1 MASASTISTGL
12 YTTPGKI
19 LVGMY
24 DFDKTMVVN
33 SFGEAIL
40 LDYCDPNCSYESCDC
55 TGDDDLAN
63 ALKNSDDPEALVLE
77 TFGGQE
83 RLDRVKNHFETL
95 VDAGVDLYIV
105 STSWYAVP
113 ATAWANFIFATLEYA
128 GLEQYFPIETILTL
142 DDPGEG
148 EAADKG
154 LVIREKLEELG
165 LDASDAI
172 FSDDSEGNFLS
183 AVQGDLSV
191 ETLYVQPRT
200 GLSNEALSYIEE
212 RAEPSMF
219 SKSGKSAKTIK
230 EDSSKASK
238 ADPKAGK
245 DALEDPPKGK
255 GKAGKVPKTAKT
267 ESMPMEDKSD
277 DSVRKN
283 RLFPVG
289 MRVIQP

>member
-55 TGDDDLAN
+55 TGDDDLTN

-77 TFGGQE
+77 TFGAQE

-113 ATAWANFIFATLEYA
+113 AKAWANFIFATLEYA
-128 GLEQYFPIETILTL
+128 GLEQYFPMETILTL

-154 LVIREKLEELG
+154 LVIREKLEELD

-191 ETLYVQPRT
+191 ETLYVQHRT

-212 RAEPSMF
+212 RGEPSTPQ
-219 SKSGKSAKTIK
+219 SKSSKSTKSTKSAKR
-230 EDSSKASK
+230 E
-238 ADPKAGK
+238 
-245 DALEDPPKGK
+245 
-255 GKAGKVPKTAKT
+255 
-267 ESMPMEDKSD
+267 
-277 DSVRKN
+277 
-283 RLFPVG
+283 
-289 MRVIQP
+289 RVNAAH